1 MRTNKWETAE
11 GSVAPL
17 GVSRVEAERAYN
29 FALYSRHATHVSL
42 LLYGADDLINPALR
56 LDFDPL
62 KNKSGRVWHCR
73 VPDDQRANA
82 RYYAYSVDGESG
94 PMDRFDP
101 AKVLLD
107 PYAKAVFFPPG
118 FLLWKDRTA
127 LCPRS
132 RPKRG
137 SRPWRRRTV
146 RKP

>member
-1 MRTNKWETAE
+1 VRTNKWETAE

-101 AKVLLD
+101 AKHTIADEKLTGIRTELSF
-107 PYAKAVFFPPG
+107 AAVF
-118 FLLWKDRTA
+118 LD
-127 LCPRS
+127 S
-132 RPKRG
+132 RG
-137 SRPWRRRTV
+137 
-146 RKP
+146 